1 MKSYLVKD
9 GWVVNSINNTT
20 RKRDLLIKGGKFCD
34 LGEEDSKTE
43 SICAKGKYVMPGLLD
58 LRCHLRQP
66 GVNFKKSVDKI
77 SRSAASGGFTSI
89 LAMPELSSMA
99 DSPETIKYTQDSI
112 IKEDKIKI
120 HLTGCLTMGSLGKN
134 LAPLGSLKEAGV
146 ISVTDCPNSPQDN
159 QIFCKAI
166 EYASMFNL
174 PIIDLPRDLSLSPEA
189 AAHESLLSL
198 KLGLKGFP
206 RMAEELYVSRAI
218 LLAKYTE
225 AKIHL
230 TSISSEGSVNLIQKA
245 KQEGI
250 SITSDV
256 TSNQLYYTEECIR
269 KFDSFAKALPPFRE
283 KTDQDALLQ
292 GILTGS
298 IDCISSGHQPYSFQD
313 KSKEFDL
320 APAGTLGL
328 ENAFLQIFEK
338 LKLNIKEK
346 LRLIAKV
353 MSTNPCK
360 IMNLEPINYKRGTI
374 ADFFIF
380 DPNGSSIIQRNY
392 SDLGGINLPEERREF
407 KGSICQ
413 TFVNG
418 KILHKK

>member
-9 GWVVNSINNTT
+9 GWVVNSINNTI
-20 RKRDLLIKGGKFCD
+20 RRRNLFIKGGKFCD

-43 SICAKGKYVMPGLLD
+43 TICAKGKYIMPGLFD
-58 LRCHLRQP
+58 LRCHLSQP

-99 DSPETIKYTQDSI
+99 DSAETIKYTQDSV
-112 IKEDKIKI
+112 IKEDKVKI

-166 EYASMFNL
+166 EYASMFDL
-174 PIIDLPRDLSLSPEA
+174 PVLDLPRDLSLSPEA
-189 AAHESLLSL
+189 DAHESLLSL
-198 KLGLKGFP
+198 KMGLKGFP

-230 TSISSEGSVNLIQKA
+230 TSISSKGSVELIKKA
-245 KQEGI
+245 KQDGI
-250 SITSDV
+250 QITADV

-283 KTDQDALLQ
+283 KTDQDALIR
-292 GILTGS
+292 GIKTGS
-298 IDCISSGHQPYSFQD
+298 IDCISSGHQPYSFQE

-320 APAGTLGL
+320 SPAGTLGL
-328 ENAFLQIFEK
+328 ENAFLQIFER
-338 LKLNIKEK
+338 LNINIKEK
-346 LRLIAKV
+346 LCLIAKV
-353 MSTNPCK
+353 MSVNPSN
-360 IMNLEPINYKRGTI
+360 ILNIEPINYKKGTS
-374 ADFFIF
+374 ADLFIF
-380 DPNGSSIIQRNY
+380 DPNGSTIIKRNY
-392 SDLGGINLPEERREF
+392 NDIGGANLPVEKREF
-407 KGSICQ
+407 KGTICR

-418 KILHKK
+418 RLIYSQ